1 MNIKAIGKYFLDIN
15 MFNIPFSLVIGLT
28 LGIFGGIITFSSFG
42 ISIWTKKFSKVRA
55 TIAEGLN
62 NHNNKSKI
70 LGCRFLEQGHFSN
83 CVTLTSINKKVPIYP
98 RKMIGYYILWAA
110 KWGTNH
116 YCGMHRSGV
125 ICIQKK
131 FIQLFSFKL

>member
-1 MNIKAIGKYFLDIN
+1 MGFLSIK
-15 MFNIPFSLVIGLT
+15 
-28 LGIFGGIITFSSFG
+28 ITSYLFMRLLISFQKVRKSNRYLQTISSFG